1 MKSRARAAASLST
14 FVLLS
19 LSSSLSQDA
28 LQTFH
33 QMQNAIGGADKI
45 AAIRDFE
52 ESIRAQAWRPD
63 GAPMG
68 EVLKRTRWMKP
79 NFLRLDQ
86 VGRGDTY
93 VLFFNGASG
102 WEIPPNGSLT
112 ELADG
117 ELEFAKQ
124 YLTGFDLNVW
134 LADRKICD
142 QFSWS
147 GPRGHLKQG

>member
-1 MKSRARAAASLST
+1 
-14 FVLLS
+14 
-19 LSSSLSQDA
+19 
-28 LQTFH
+28 
-33 QMQNAIGGADKI
+33 MQNAIGGAAKI

-52 ESIRAQAWRPD
+52 KSVRAQAWHAN
-63 GAPMG
+63 GTPMG
-68 EVLKRTRWMKP
+68 EVRKRTRWIKR
-79 NFLRLDQ
+79 NLLRLDQ
-86 VGRGDTY
+86 VGAGDTY

-147 GPRGHLKQG
+147 GPGGHLKQG